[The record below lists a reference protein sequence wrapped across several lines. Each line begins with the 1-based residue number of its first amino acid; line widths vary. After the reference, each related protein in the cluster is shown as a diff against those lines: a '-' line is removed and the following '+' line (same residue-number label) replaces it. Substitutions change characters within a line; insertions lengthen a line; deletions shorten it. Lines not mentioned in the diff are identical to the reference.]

1 MPDNTESFVLT
12 RETWVVYRNADFTE
26 GRGPMVPTGETFATE
41 DAAWE
46 AVGNRGGVQGCTADG
61 ARWGPFVK
69 QRATDWRDW
78 KRIAGFPGDYDVRR
92 QLVEV
97 EVDLSDPAVVY
108 ELPLVK
114 PLRRVVREA
123 ISGSDRSLRAAVA
136 ALPASVR
143 DYIEGQS

>member
-1 MPDNTESFVLT
+1 MEARVSPDQVAHRSLLRSLQVAIHGHNDDDV
-12 RETWVVYRNADFTE
+12 AQ
-26 GRGPMVPTGETFATE
+26 GRAFCACQLEAWDIIDGP
-41 DAAWE
+41 
-46 AVGNRGGVQGCTADG
+46 
-61 ARWGPFVK
+61 
-69 QRATDWRDW
+69 
-78 KRIAGFPGDYDVRR
+78 
-92 QLVEV
+92 
-97 EVDLSDPAVVY
+97 LSDPAVVY